1 MLITTEKLQA
11 FVESIFRAAG
21 SNAGEAEV
29 VAAHL
34 VEANLTGHD
43 SHGISL
49 IPEYM
54 KNVAAGN
61 IRPNQVGG
69 LVRRDGSILVYDG
82 NLGYGQAVAKVA
94 TDLAIDAARQSG
106 LALLAL
112 RNAYHIGRIGSY
124 GEQCAAQGLV
134 SVQFVNAIGHQPRVA
149 PHGGRDARL
158 PTNPVCVAIPATDRR
173 PAMILDMATSKIAQ
187 GKVRIARNSGQHVGE
202 GFLLDSRGE
211 PTTDPQVMFDDVPGS
226 ILSFG
231 EHKGYGLSL
240 VCEILAGAFTE
251 GTTIHPGNPQNGSA
265 VNGML
270 MIVFDPARTS
280 NVEWARREIDDL
292 VDYVTASP
300 PRDPAHPVLV
310 PGDPER
316 ATKAQ
321 RRRDGIPVDDGTWKR
336 LLEAA
341 HELGVNFAD

>member
-94 TDLAIDAARQSG
+94 SLFLAAI
-106 LALLAL
+106 
-112 RNAYHIGRIGSY
+112 
-124 GEQCAAQGLV
+124 
-134 SVQFVNAIGHQPRVA
+134 SV
-149 PHGGRDARL
+149 
-158 PTNPVCVAIPATDRR
+158 
-173 PAMILDMATSKIAQ
+173 AMIRAGILGMIA
-187 GKVRIARNSGQHVGE
+187 
-202 GFLLDSRGE
+202 
-211 PTTDPQVMFDDVPGS
+211 
-226 ILSFG
+226 
-231 EHKGYGLSL
+231 
-240 VCEILAGAFTE
+240 
-251 GTTIHPGNPQNGSA
+251 A
-265 VNGML
+265 V
-270 MIVFDPARTS
+270 
-280 NVEWARREIDDL
+280 
-292 VDYVTASP
+292 
-300 PRDPAHPVLV
+300 
-310 PGDPER
+310 
-316 ATKAQ
+316 
-321 RRRDGIPVDDGTWKR
+321 
-336 LLEAA
+336 
-341 HELGVNFAD
+341 